1 MLQEQSRLFQ
11 RIFVFADFLLV
22 ALAFALA
29 FGLRFGVLPWLAA
42 HGGGAPWL
50 VPPEPVALRQ
60 YLWLLPWALLGGS
73 LVFYLSGLYAAER
86 GLHLFKVAWSALK
99 ASLMVLVLA
108 AAALSFYRSFNV
120 SRLFLLLFGLLVPL
134 LLVGARVL
142 LYVWMRRQRT
152 ARRVL
157 LVGGGRVG
165 QRLAS
170 TLERYAWARIE
181 IVAVLDDAPEAAKLR
196 VDGPVADTLA
206 RLDAAEAAGK
216 PVHDVYLA
224 LPLGAAPQIEAL
236 MEGLSSRTA
245 RVYYVPDLPD
255 LGVLNARATDLDGLP
270 VLHLIDEVPRRLSW
284 TLKRV
289 FDVAFS
295 LAVLVLLSPVLALIA
310 LGVKRSSPGPVFYRQ
325 QRVTLGGE
333 HFGMLKFRSMP
344 VDSEAASG
352 AVWARPGEQ
361 RATPFGA
368 FLRRT
373 SLDEL
378 PQFWNV
384 LVGDM
389 SVVGPRPERPV
400 FVEQFRASVPGYML
414 KHTVP
419 AGITGWAQVHGWR
432 GDTSLE
438 KRIEYDLY
446 YIQHWSLKLD
456 LKIVLLT
463 LFKGFVNP
471 NAY

>member
-11 RIFVFADFLLV
+11 RIFFFADLGLV
-22 ALAFALA
+22 ALAFGLA
-29 FGLRFGVLPWLAA
+29 FWLRFTALPALHAV
-42 HGGGAPWL
+42 GAGPAWF
-50 VPPEPVALRQ
+50 VPPAYTAFGAYV
-60 YLWLLPWALLGGS
+60 WLLPWTLLGGA
-73 LVFYLSGLYAAER
+73 LVFWLSGLYAAER
-86 GLHLFKVAWSALK
+86 GLNLFQVAWSALK
-99 ASLMVLVLA
+99 ASAMVLVLA
-108 AAALSFYRSFNV
+108 AALLSFYRDVNL
-120 SRLFLLLFGLLVPL
+120 SRGFLLLFGLLVPL
-134 LLVGARVL
+134 LLISARAA
-142 LYVWMRRQRT
+142 LYGWMRTRT
-152 ARRVL
+152 PTRRVL
-157 LVGGGRVG
+157 LVGAGRVG
-165 QRLAS
+165 ARLHA
-170 TLERYAWARIE
+170 TLARYAWARLD
-181 IVAVLDDAPEAAKLR
+181 VVGVLDDAPDTARLP
-196 VDGPVADTLA
+196 VDGPVDDTIA
-206 RLDAAEAAGK
+206 CVDAAEAAGQ
-216 PVHDVYLA
+216 PIHDVYLA
-224 LPLGAAPQIEAL
+224 LPLGQAPRIEAL
-236 MEGLSSRTA
+236 VEALSSRTA

-284 TLKRV
+284 IVKRV

-295 LAVLVLLSPVLALIA
+295 LAVLVLLSPVLLALA
-310 LGVKRSSPGPVFYRQ
+310 LGVKLSSRGPVFYRQ
-325 QRVTLGGE
+325 ERVTLGGE
-333 HFGMLKFRSMP
+333 RFGMLKFRSMP
-344 VDSEAASG
+344 VDAEAASG
-352 AVWARPGEQ
+352 AVWAKAGER

-384 LVGDM
+384 LRGDM

-400 FVEQFRASVPGYML
+400 FVEEFRRRVPGYML

-463 LFKGFVNP
+463 VFKGFVHQ

>member
-11 RIFVFADFLLV
+11 RIFLFADLALV
-22 ALAFALA
+22 AVAFALA
-29 FGLRFGVLPWLAA
+29 FVLRFDLLPWLHA
-42 HGGGAPWL
+42 HGLGPARF
-50 VPPEPVALRQ
+50 VPPEATPIQA
-60 YLWLLPWALLGGS
+60 YLWLLPWAMLGGS

-86 GLHLFKVAWSALK
+86 GLNLFRVTWSVLK
-99 ASLMVLVLA
+99 ASAMVMLLA
-108 AAALSFYRSFNV
+108 AAMLSFYRSFNI
-120 SRLFLLLFGLLVPL
+120 SRGFLLLFGLLVPL
-134 LLVGARVL
+134 LLIAARAL
-142 LYVWMRRQRT
+142 LYGWMRRRRT
-152 ARRVL
+152 VRRVL
-157 LVGGGRVG
+157 LVGAGRVG
-165 QRLAS
+165 ERLAQ
-170 TLERYAWARIE
+170 TLSRYAWARVE
-181 IVAVLDDAPEAAKLR
+181 IAAVLDDTPATANLP
-196 VDGPVADTLA
+196 VDGPVDETLA
-206 RLDAAEAAGK
+206 RLDEAEAEGR
-216 PVHDVYLA
+216 PIHDVYLA
-224 LPLGAAPQIEAL
+224 LPLGAAPRIEAL
-236 MEGLSSRTA
+236 VEDLARRTA

-270 VLHLIDEVPRRLSW
+270 VLHLIDEVPRRLTW
-284 TLKRV
+284 ALKRV
-289 FDVAFS
+289 FDVVFS
-295 LAVLVLLSPVLALIA
+295 AAVLVLLSPLLLAVA
-310 LGVKRSSPGPVFYRQ
+310 VGVKLSSPGPVFYRQ
-325 QRVTLGGE
+325 SRVTLGGKR
-333 HFGMLKFRSMP
+333 FGMLKFRSMP
-344 VDSEAASG
+344 VDAEAATG
-352 AVWARPGEQ
+352 AVWSKPGEN

-400 FVEQFRASVPGYML
+400 FVDEFRQRVPGYML

-446 YIQHWSLKLD
+446 YIQHWSMKLD
-456 LKIVLLT
+456 LKIVLMT
-463 LFKGFVNP
+463 VFKGFVHE

>member
-11 RIFVFADFLLV
+11 RIFFFADLALV
-22 ALAFALA
+22 AAA
-29 FGLRFGVLPWLAA
+29 FGLAFWLRFHALPALHA
-42 HGGGAPWL
+42 HGIGPAGF
-50 VPPEPVALRQ
+50 VPPEAVEAGR
-60 YLWLLPWALLGGS
+60 YLWLLPWTMLGGS
-73 LVFYLSGLYAAER
+73 LVFWLSGLYAAER

-108 AAALSFYRSFNV
+108 AALLSFYRSFSL
-120 SRLFLLLFGLLVPL
+120 SRGFLLLFGLLVPL
-134 LLVGARVL
+134 LLIGARAL
-142 LYVWMRRQRT
+142 LYGWMRRRRT

-165 QRLAS
+165 ARIAR
-170 TLERYAWARIE
+170 TLERYAWARVE
-181 IVAVLDDAPEAAKLR
+181 IVAVLDDAPEAAVLP
-196 VDGPVADTLA
+196 VDGPAAETLT
-206 RLDAAEAAGK
+206 RLDAAEASGT

-284 TLKRV
+284 ALKRV

-295 LAVLVLLSPVLALIA
+295 AAVLGLLSPVLAAIA
-310 LGVKRSSPGPVFYRQ
+310 VGVKRSSPGPVFYRQ
-325 QRVTLGGE
+325 ERVTLGGE
-333 HFGMLKFRSMP
+333 RFGMLKFRSMP

-352 AVWARPGEQ
+352 AVWAKPGEQ

-463 LFKGFVNP
+463 LFKGFVHK